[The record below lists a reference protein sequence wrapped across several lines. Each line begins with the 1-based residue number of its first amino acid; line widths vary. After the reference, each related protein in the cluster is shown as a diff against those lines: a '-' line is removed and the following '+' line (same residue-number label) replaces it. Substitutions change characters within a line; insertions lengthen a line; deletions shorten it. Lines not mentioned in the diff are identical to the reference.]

1 MNAKGERWEL
11 QLKGAGKTP
20 YSRRADGRAVLRSS
34 LREYVAS
41 EAMHWLGV
49 PTTRALSLVLTNDG
63 VVRDMFYSG
72 NPKLE
77 PGAIVCRVAR
87 SFLRFGTW
95 QLPASRSE
103 DDNVALLT
111 DYAIK
116 HHYPHLLGREDA
128 RAAFLKE
135 VCERTARLAA
145 AFQAVGFCHGVLNS
159 DNHSIL
165 GDCIDYGP
173 YGWMELYNPIFT
185 PNTTDLDGRRY
196 CYANQPSVMMWT
208 CAQLA
213 NALLSAG
220 VLTREEAQAAVD
232 AYPEALKV
240 AYSARFAAKLGLREH
255 NEPLLRTFME
265 LLATDSLDFTRS
277 FRALSSVPASLPVPD
292 CADAELLLPLRDV
305 LPAGMDGERVAA
317 WAAWVRSYRAAL
329 VGDAMPAA
337 ERAALQNGANP
348 WVVPRN
354 YLLQI
359 AIEAAEKGDF
369 SELERL
375 LAVLRNPYEEQPGA
389 EKYAQAAPEW
399 ANRPG
404 VCLLSCSS

>member
-1 MNAKGERWEL
+1 
-11 QLKGAGKTP
+11 
-20 YSRRADGRAVLRSS
+20 
-34 LREYVAS
+34 
-41 EAMHWLGV
+41 MHWLGV

-292 CADAELLLPLRDV
+292 CADTELLRPLRDV